1 MMRKIVSNIAK
12 LANEGVVDAWARCQR
27 GLVIVA
33 GALAVIVALYLG
45 LSAFIVSE
53 MLTPPSM
60 CTIRVPSDSGF
71 AAEEIHFQS
80 DVDRVPLAGW
90 LLPST
95 GDRAILLVHG
105 QASYSWTGTQED
117 IARVYVE
124 AGFHVLVFDGRGRGR
139 SGGDRLGL
147 GWHERHDVRGA
158 MNVLLKRGFEPG
170 RIGVHGTSY
179 GATTALLSA
188 AVISE
193 VGAVVADS
201 AFADVRDF
209 MDIEIER
216 KTKIPALFSRLVL
229 RPGIAFVA
237 QAFYDLDLDAIPP
250 ERAVPHIAPRPIL
263 FIHGSEDRRIPV
275 EHARRLKAASKNPA
289 DELWIH
295 PLGHTDGVRIGR
307 IPPKCLGEPSPM
319 REAYLRRVTEF
330 FDRSLQ

>member
-1 MMRKIVSNIAK
+1 MKAETCPLQVLPGTSSNRS
-12 LANEGVVDAWARCQR
+12 V
-27 GLVIVA
+27 
-33 GALAVIVALYLG
+33 
-45 LSAFIVSE
+45 
-53 MLTPPSM
+53 
-60 CTIRVPSDSGF
+60 
-71 AAEEIHFQS
+71 
-80 DVDRVPLAGW
+80 
-90 LLPST
+90 
-95 GDRAILLVHG
+95 
-105 QASYSWTGTQED
+105 
-117 IARVYVE
+117 
-124 AGFHVLVFDGRGRGR
+124 HVLVFDGRGRGR

-158 MNVLLKRGFEPG
+158 VNVLLKRGFEPG
-170 RIGVHGTSY
+170 RIGVHGTSL
-179 GATTALLSA
+179 GAATALLSA

-216 KTKIPALFSRLVL
+216 QTKIPALFTRLVL
-229 RPGIAFVA
+229 RPGIVFVA

-263 FIHGSEDRRIPV
+263 FIHGSQDKRIPV
-275 EHARRLKAASKNPA
+275 EHARRLKVASKNPA
-289 DELWIH
+289 DELWTH

-330 FDRSLQ
+330 FDCSLQ

>member
-1 MMRKIVSNIAK
+1 MEPMTRTRRKVLIA
-12 LANEGVVDAWARCQR
+12 AGVLTVF
-27 GLVIVA
+27 VV
-33 GALAVIVALYLG
+33 LYLG

-53 MLTPPSM
+53 ILTPRSV
-60 CTIRVPSDSGF
+60 CSVRVPSDSGF

-95 GDRAILLVHG
+95 GDRAIVLVHG
-105 QASYSWTGTQED
+105 DTSYSWTGTQED

-158 MNVLLKRGFEPG
+158 VNVLLKRGFEPG
-170 RIGVHGTSY
+170 RIGVHGTSL
-179 GATTALLSA
+179 GASTALLSA

-201 AFADVRDF
+201 AWADVRDF

-216 KTKIPALFSRLVL
+216 QTKIPALFTRLVL
-229 RPGIAFVA
+229 RPGIVFVA

-250 ERAVPHIAPRPIL
+250 ERAVPQIAPRPIL
-263 FIHGSEDRRIPV
+263 FIHGSEDKRIPV

-330 FDRSLQ
+330 FDRSLR